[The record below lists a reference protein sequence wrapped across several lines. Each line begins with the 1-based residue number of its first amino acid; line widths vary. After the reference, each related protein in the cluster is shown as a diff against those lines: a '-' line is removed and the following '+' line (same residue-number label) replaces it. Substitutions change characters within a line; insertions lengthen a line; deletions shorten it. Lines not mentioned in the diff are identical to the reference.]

1 MLSIFLIWIM
11 DRWMNRWKQQQNI
24 YRVMKPEE
32 GKTLNKRHA
41 WNVWEAWFHGHPPF
55 LFLYLVCFSPPFIP
69 HLSLPLSPIP
79 FPLRG
84 SSVWLFIGNDSHCGR
99 APLRLRSP
107 PHPSILPPRSVPSA
121 MHYSWLHNQMRELR
135 LVAGDMVHGSSSP
148 KVPWGA
154 PVWYP
159 PSPTPPN
166 PRSGPTCHLP
176 LTPSDTVTDHFF
188 FWLGW
193 GSRHIDSIP
202 PFPGVIG
209 SHAGQW
215 WPPLP
220 FGVLITSSSS
230 PQGCTQSVWHL
241 FLEGGWMGR
250 LCLG

>member
-176 LTPSDTVTDHFF
+176 LTPSDTVTDNFF
-188 FWLGW
+188 FLIGVGVQTHWLHSALPW
-193 GSRHIDSIP
+193 GHWQSRWS
-202 PFPGVIG
+202 V
-209 SHAGQW
+209 
-215 WPPLP
+215 
-220 FGVLITSSSS
+220 VTSVALW
-230 PQGCTQSVWHL
+230 GTHHFL
-241 FLEGGWMGR
+241 FLSTGMHPKCLAPFFGGWLDG
-250 LCLG
+250 